1 MRINDPIDV
10 IDQRA
15 GRIARMS
22 PIVAGAMVVSA
33 AVILAFGWLGDHW
46 QLVRPAQD
54 AAAMVPLTAFCFV
67 LIGLALIVFQAGG
80 RSDKV
85 IAQVLVLAAIALAAA
100 NYLAILTGLHDGLAF
115 FLPGDRPYTD
125 RMSPVTSFGMILG
138 GLAVLATVQG
148 RSILPLAISV
158 FGISASICLVVL
170 TTPDPTGDPL
180 VSALSGLSLYTELG
194 FLMLFTAVA
203 LDA

>member
-1 MRINDPIDV
+1 MRV
-10 IDQRA
+10 W
-15 GRIARMS
+15 GAR
-22 PIVAGAMVVSA
+22 
-33 AVILAFGWLGDHW
+33 
-46 QLVRPAQD
+46 
-54 AAAMVPLTAFCFV
+54 
-67 LIGLALIVFQAGG
+67 
-80 RSDKV
+80 
-85 IAQVLVLAAIALAAA
+85 
-100 NYLAILTGLHDGLAF
+100 
-115 FLPGDRPYTD
+115 
-125 RMSPVTSFGMILG
+125 VTSVGMILG

-170 TTPDPTGDPL
+170 TSPDPTADPL

>member
-1 MRINDPIDV
+1 M
-10 IDQRA
+10 
-15 GRIARMS
+15 M
-22 PIVAGAMVVSA
+22 AGALVFA
-33 AVILAFGWLGDHW
+33 AALVLSFGWVGDHW

-54 AAAMVPLTAFCFV
+54 AASIVPLTACCFV
-67 LIGLALIVFQAGG
+67 LLGLALIIFRAGG

-85 IAQVLVLAAIALAAA
+85 MAQVLVLAALALAAA
-100 NYLAILTGLHDGLAF
+100 NYLAILTGLPEGLAF
-115 FLPGDRPYTD
+115 FLPGELPYTD
-125 RMSPVTSFGMILG
+125 RMSPVTSVGMILG

-148 RSILPLAISV
+148 RTILPLAISV

-170 TTPDPTGDPL
+170 TSPDPTADPL